1 MLHTNINNLII
12 KVCNVGYQ
20 VEISKEYPPF
30 AILDCANITITA
42 PSHAMPAAAINTTI
56 DAIYTVD
63 DLDSC
68 RFTCNYLETNLDLLV
83 GMCQCTG
90 FQLYRYQPKG
100 Q

>member
-1 MLHTNINNLII
+1 
-12 KVCNVGYQ
+12 
-20 VEISKEYPPF
+20 
-30 AILDCANITITA
+30 
-42 PSHAMPAAAINTTI
+42 MPAAAINTTI